1 MKKNISNNKGFTLV
15 ELLATIAILAIVM
28 GIATFSITAIIKN
41 SKEKNY
47 QLLITNIK
55 DAAETYYQECK
66 YTNNTGI
73 TCTKDDSGNLNITL
87 EDLLKYGYLK
97 GNSTNNDK
105 NQTIVNPNDNVDI
118 SKCQIEIS
126 YSNGTIEV
134 EAIDPTGSCPTE
146 YNKKGVGL

>member
-1 MKKNISNNKGFTLV
+1 MKKNILNNKGFTLV

-66 YTNNTGI
+66 YSNNTGI
-73 TCTKDDSGNLNITL
+73 TCSKNNDGSLKTTL
-87 EDLLKYGYLK
+87 GELLTYGYLK
-97 GNSTNNDK
+97 GNGTEGTNVITNPQKNDTDISSCSIIIK
-105 NQTIVNPNDNVDI
+105 YNNGSIKVENDNSTVN
-118 SKCQIEIS
+118 E
-126 YSNGTIEV
+126 N
-134 EAIDPTGSCPTE
+134 CPTF
-146 YNKKGVGL
+146 

>member
-1 MKKNISNNKGFTLV
+1 MKKNILNRKGFTLV

-66 YTNNTGI
+66 YSNNTGI
-73 TCTKDDSGNLNITL
+73 TCSKNNTDGSLKTTL
-87 EDLLKYGYLK
+87 GELLTYGYLK
-97 GNSTNNDK
+97 GNDTEGKNVITNPQKNNIDISSCSIIIKYNNGSISVENDSS
-105 NQTIVNPNDNVDI
+105 IVND
-118 SKCQIEIS
+118 
-126 YSNGTIEV
+126 T
-134 EAIDPTGSCPTE
+134 CPTF
-146 YNKKGVGL
+146 